1 MFRAGETGVTG
12 GESATRSE
20 QGSHVTRITL
30 LALVAQHSLR
40 SRLPFACGLGKM
52 GAV

>member
-1 MFRAGETGVTG
+1 MFRAGETDVTG
-12 GESATRSE
+12 GKSAICRE
-20 QGSHVTRITL
+20 QGSHVTRVTL
-30 LALVAQHSLR
+30 LALVAHYSLR

>member
-20 QGSHVTRITL
+20 QGSHVTL

>member
-1 MFRAGETGVTG
+1 MFRAGETGGTG
-12 GESATRSE
+12 GKSATRRE
-20 QGSHVTRITL
+20 QGSHVTRVAL
-30 LALVAQHSLR
+30 LALVPHHSFR